1 MFAAPKP
8 PRPVPPAEVESVPL
22 RVTAPDVATE
32 GEKPVLPAEKV
43 VTPPPAPPVA
53 EIRMLPVVDDRVMPE
68 PAARL
73 VTPAL
78 SITKFVPL
86 NDAVIALP
94 LVMVEDP

>member
-22 RVTAPDVATE
+22 RVIGPGVATA
-32 GEKPVLPAEKV
+32 GAKPVLPAEKV

-53 EIRMLPVVDDRVMPE
+53 EIRMLPVLPESVMPD
-68 PAARL
+68 PGDRL

-86 NDAVIALP
+86 NDDVIALP